1 MENAYT
7 SQKLLEVFK
16 KDKTYENAKNYII
29 SFICE
34 YTGKQGYYDYYKLN
48 NEWESVFKMRYRG
61 KINHFKFI
69 SSPEPNHFI
78 FSADGKA
85 VIDLPTTHMSNE
97 EKTKQSLYEE
107 IQKRAPKDILNE
119 LKETICDDLDNFIK
133 CKDLNIEVKIE
144 WKFATNR
151 VDID

>member
-69 SSPEPNHFI
+69 SSPDPI
-78 FSADGKA
+78 TLYLVQMVK
-85 VIDLPTTHMSNE
+85 L
-97 EKTKQSLYEE
+97 SLIYQQP
-107 IQKRAPKDILNE
+107 I
-119 LKETICDDLDNFIK
+119 
-133 CKDLNIEVKIE
+133 
-144 WKFATNR
+144 
-151 VDID
+151 

>member
-48 NEWESVFKMRYRG
+48 NEWEFVFKMRYRG

-85 VIDLPTTHMSNE
+85 VIDLPTTHMNNE

-119 LKETICDDLDNFIK
+119 LKETICDDLDNSIK

>member
-85 VIDLPTTHMSNE
+85 VIDLPTTHMNNE

-107 IQKRAPKDILNE
+107 IQKRAPKDI
-119 LKETICDDLDNFIK
+119 
-133 CKDLNIEVKIE
+133 
-144 WKFATNR
+144 
-151 VDID
+151 

>member
-16 KDKTYENAKNYII
+16 KDKIYENAKNYII

-85 VIDLPTTHMSNE
+85 VIDLPTTHMNNE

-107 IQKRAPKDILNE
+107 IQKRW
-119 LKETICDDLDNFIK
+119 F
-133 CKDLNIEVKIE
+133 
-144 WKFATNR
+144 R
-151 VDID
+151 

>member
-48 NEWESVFKMRYRG
+48 NEETRRKNYYYLEG
-61 KINHFKFI
+61 
-69 SSPEPNHFI
+69 
-78 FSADGKA
+78 G
-85 VIDLPTTHMSNE
+85 T
-97 EKTKQSLYEE
+97 
-107 IQKRAPKDILNE
+107 IL
-119 LKETICDDLDNFIK
+119 C
-133 CKDLNIEVKIE
+133 
-144 WKFATNR
+144 
-151 VDID
+151 

>member
-48 NEWESVFKMRYRG
+48 NGNLF
-61 KINHFKFI
+61 
-69 SSPEPNHFI
+69 
-78 FSADGKA
+78 
-85 VIDLPTTHMSNE
+85 
-97 EKTKQSLYEE
+97 
-107 IQKRAPKDILNE
+107 
-119 LKETICDDLDNFIK
+119 LK
-133 CKDLNIEVKIE
+133 
-144 WKFATNR
+144 
-151 VDID
+151 

>member
-48 NEWESVFKMRYRG
+48 NEWESVFKMLRTNHVQLIVPARGVTPAITKLFDVNYVLGQKISGGRQQTVVTDYRSQVDTDDMEYAPLEYHQG
-61 KINHFKFI
+61 TFDF
-69 SSPEPNHFI
+69 E
-78 FSADGKA
+78 
-85 VIDLPTTHMSNE
+85 HM
-97 EKTKQSLYEE
+97 L
-107 IQKRAPKDILNE
+107 
-119 LKETICDDLDNFIK
+119 
-133 CKDLNIEVKIE
+133 
-144 WKFATNR
+144 
-151 VDID
+151 